1 MGTGELSGG
10 GSSRWTGVPSI
21 ASCYRNWDKLG
32 MDGGSWTL
40 GSIAPFTFVYDSFFF
55 SLYSTLD
62 RMLDHLLLEEEK
74 AIPLRMPSPEEY
86 W

>member
-1 MGTGELSGG
+1 MVG
-10 GSSRWTGVPSI
+10 
-21 ASCYRNWDKLG
+21 A
-32 MDGGSWTL
+32 L
-40 GSIAPFTFVYDSFFF
+40 GSIAPFTFVYDSFFL

>member
-1 MGTGELSGG
+1 MVG
-10 GSSRWTGVPSI
+10 
-21 ASCYRNWDKLG
+21 A
-32 MDGGSWTL
+32 L

-55 SLYSTLD
+55 LSLNSTLD

>member
-1 MGTGELSGG
+1 MVG
-10 GSSRWTGVPSI
+10 
-21 ASCYRNWDKLG
+21 A
-32 MDGGSWTL
+32 L
-40 GSIAPFTFVYDSFFF
+40 GSIAPFTFVYDSFFL
-55 SLYSTLD
+55 SLNSTLD